1 MRKPRALRGFTLV
14 ELMVVIVIVAL
25 LAAVAV
31 PIFVNYTKDA
41 RRSEAANGLAAI
53 ATAQQSH
60 YQRNGSFSNALASL
74 KVDLSDMA
82 ATWSFADPS
91 LISGPPLGFSVVA
104 TGKTGTSCAGL
115 SVTMTYTLGG
125 AKSLVGDDGKPL

>member
-1 MRKPRALRGFTLV
+1 MWKSTARRGFTLV

-25 LAAVAV
+25 MATVAV

-60 YQRNGSFSNALASL
+60 YQRYGAFANALASL
-74 KVDLSDMA
+74 NVDLADMTA
-82 ATWSFADPS
+82 NWSFADPT
-91 LISGPPLGFSVVA
+91 LITGPPVGFSVVA
-104 TGKTGTSCAGL
+104 NGKSGTACSGL
-115 SVTMTYTLGG
+115 SVTMTYTVGG
-125 AKSLVGDDGKPL
+125 GKSLVGDDGKAL